1 MCINQFIPPNYI
13 LPDYTRQI
21 KYPYSKL
28 KKHHSHY
35 LSLVHKF
42 MKEMYNLY
50 FYVGCFNEG
59 IQIDIYDVNPSKIYN
74 PFNFDASYR
83 AKTIDGDITLISEY
97 EFFET
102 FFSYIP
108 DIVPYLQ
115 FAFHFEQTFFSTQ
128 ENYKFNLRDEYY
140 KRHHRDSIN
149 YNNSYNNFPF

>member
-1 MCINQFIPPNYI
+1 MCVNQIIPAYHSIPYYPN
-13 LPDYTRQI
+13 QI

-59 IQIDIYDVNPSKIYN
+59 IHIDIYDVNPNKIYN

-83 AKTIDGDITLISEY
+83 VKTFDGDITLISEY

-115 FAFHFEQTFFSTQ
+115 FVFHFDINPVFPE
-128 ENYKFNLRDEYY
+128 ENYKFNLREEYY
-140 KRHHRDSIN
+140 KRHHRNAIN
-149 YNNSYNNFPF
+149 YNNSYQNFPF